1 MTTLHID
8 ERIMNTVR
16 HVVGGIENQ
25 HSIFL
30 SVLLSVLLGI
40 GCSRIIEVLLLYNA
54 IILSNLLL
62 LFIITLLISSLLV
75 VVFYLLFRG
84 GYSSTFTLVSTLI
97 VFLERQ
103 EKTIYF
109 KFTYS

>member
-16 HVVGGIENQ
+16 HVVSGIENQ

-40 GCSRIIEVLLLYNA
+40 ACSRIIEVLLLYNT

-97 VFLERQ
+97 IFPRETG
-103 EKTIYF
+103 KNNIF
-109 KFTYS
+109 